1 MQIAKIAVEAATY
14 AIDKP
19 YSYGVPAGMDVSVGC
34 RVLVPFGRG
43 NRTSEGIV
51 LSLEEGLP
59 NGPLKALRLNL
70 DGAPVISPREI
81 KLAFW
86 MRQRYFAR
94 FMTRSAPFC
103 LPLCGIVIRSCG
115 TCVAVPPFRSCPG
128 KRRRS
133 ASFFW
138 TGRKNCLCCA
148 RLMARGLS
156 PPCAVWKS
164 GASSPTRRWAAAMC
178 RTRRCSWF
186 GWRFRRRTPP
196 RGRRPGKIC
205 APYVRCGAVPV
216 TARRDRRT

>member
-86 MRQRYFAR
+86 MRQRYFCTFYDAIR
-94 FMTRSAPFC
+94 TV
-103 LPLCGIVIRSCG
+103 LP
-115 TCVAVPPFRSCPG
+115 A
-128 KRRRS
+128 
-133 ASFFW
+133 
-138 TGRKNCLCCA
+138 
-148 RLMARGLS
+148 
-156 PPCAVWKS
+156 AVWY
-164 GASSPTRRWAAAMC
+164 RYQELWHL
-178 RTRRCSWF
+178 
-186 GWRFRRRTPP
+186 
-196 RGRRPGKIC
+196 RGSTEIGR
-205 APYVRCGAVPV
+205 AHV
-216 TARRDRRT
+216 

>member
-86 MRQRYFAR
+86 MRQRYFCTFYDAIR
-94 FMTRSAPFC
+94 TV
-103 LPLCGIVIRSCG
+103 LPA
-115 TCVAVPPFRSCPG
+115 AVWYRYQELWHLRGSTAFPELPG
-128 KRRRS
+128 KEAAVCQLLLDGPKELSVLRLWRGGCHHPARSGKAGRRLPPDGGPPQCAGQDGAAGSAGDSAGGRRR
-133 ASFFW
+133 
-138 TGRKNCLCCA
+138 
-148 RLMARGLS
+148 
-156 PPCAVWKS
+156 V
-164 GASSPTRRWAAAMC
+164 GADPE
-178 RTRRCSWF
+178 
-186 GWRFRRRTPP
+186 
-196 RGRRPGKIC
+196 KIC

>member
-51 LSLEEGLP
+51 LSLEECLP

-86 MRQRYFAR
+86 MRQRYFCTFYDAIR
-94 FMTRSAPFC
+94 TVLPAAVWYRYQAPAWQYRLSGVVRERGGG
-103 LPLCGIVIRSCG
+103 LP
-115 TCVAVPPFRSCPG
+115 
-128 KRRRS
+128 
-133 ASFFW
+133 ASS
-138 TGRKNCLCCA
+138 GRAERTVCA
-148 RLMARGLS
+148 ARGLWRGGCHHPARS
-156 PPCAVWKS
+156 GKAGRRLPPDGGPPQCAGQD
-164 GASSPTRRWAAAMC
+164 GAAGSAGDSA
-178 RTRRCSWF
+178 
-186 GWRFRRRTPP
+186 GGRRRVGADPE
-196 RGRRPGKIC
+196 KIR

>member
-51 LSLEEGLP
+51 LSLEECLP

-86 MRQRYFAR
+86 MRQRWQMQNKMQHWR
-94 FMTRSAPFC
+94 LQKR
-103 LPLCGIVIRSCG
+103 LLVPL
-115 TCVAVPPFRSCPG
+115 TKAQQ
-128 KRRRS
+128 
-133 ASFFW
+133 
-138 TGRKNCLCCA
+138 
-148 RLMARGLS
+148 
-156 PPCAVWKS
+156 
-164 GASSPTRRWAAAMC
+164 
-178 RTRRCSWF
+178 
-186 GWRFRRRTPP
+186 
-196 RGRRPGKIC
+196 
-205 APYVRCGAVPV
+205 
-216 TARRDRRT
+216 

>member
-86 MRQRYFAR
+86 MRQRYFCTFYDAIR
-94 FMTRSAPFC
+94 TV
-103 LPLCGIVIRSCG
+103 LPA
-115 TCVAVPPFRSCPG
+115 AVWYRYQELWHLRGSTAFPELSG
-128 KRRRS
+128 KEAAVCQLLLDGPKELSVLRE
-133 ASFFW
+133 AYGEGVV
-138 TGRKNCLCCA
+138 TTL
-148 RLMARGLS
+148 RGLE
-156 PPCAVWKS
+156 K
-164 GASSPTRRWAAAMC
+164 
-178 RTRRCSWF
+178 
-186 GWRFRRRTPP
+186 
-196 RGRRPGKIC
+196 RGVVSHQIGR
-205 APYVRCGAVPV
+205 AHV
-216 TARRDRRT
+216 

>member
-51 LSLEEGLP
+51 LSMEEGLP

-81 KLAFW
+81 KLSFW
-86 MRQRYFAR
+86 MRQRYFCTFYDAIR
-94 FMTRSAPFC
+94 TV
-103 LPLCGIVIRSCG
+103 LPA
-115 TCVAVPPFRSCPG
+115 AVWYRYQELWHLRGSTAFPELSG
-128 KRRRS
+128 KEAAVCQLLLDGPKELSVLRE
-133 ASFFW
+133 AYGEGVV
-138 TGRKNCLCCA
+138 TTL
-148 RLMARGLS
+148 RGLE
-156 PPCAVWKS
+156 KR
-164 GASSPTRRWAAAMC
+164 GAAAMC

-196 RGRRPGKIC
+196 RGRRPGKNPRPVC
-205 APYVRCGAVPV
+205 TMRCSSCYSKARPPYMS
-216 TARRDRRT
+216 